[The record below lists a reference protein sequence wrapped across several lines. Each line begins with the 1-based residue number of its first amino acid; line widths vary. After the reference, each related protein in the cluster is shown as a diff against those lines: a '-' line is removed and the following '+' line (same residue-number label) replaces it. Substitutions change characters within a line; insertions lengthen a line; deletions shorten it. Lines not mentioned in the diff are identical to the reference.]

1 MTKSAP
7 PPRKPSTGGVIIGS
21 DYDTARTR
29 KMNADA
35 EIAELELARIRGT
48 LCLTE
53 DVVAAWESV
62 LQAAKAKFLALP
74 TKIAPIA
81 ANETDVGVVKDLLE
95 QQLREAL
102 AELANYQPEIDPVK
116 TAASSDSEPTDDKP
130 AQKKR
135 GRPRKIDQVAK

>member
-1 MTKSAP
+1 MTKSVK
-7 PPRKPSTGGVIIGS
+7 PPRKPTTGGIIIGS
-21 DYDTARTR
+21 DYDAARTR

-62 LQAAKAKFLALP
+62 LQAAKAKFLAMP

-102 AELANYQPEIDPVK
+102 AELANYQPHIDPVK
-116 TAASSDSEPTDDKP
+116 TAASIDNEVAEEKP
-130 AQKKR
+130 APKKR
-135 GRPRKIDQVAK
+135 GRPRKATRASK

>member
-1 MTKSAP
+1 MTKTAK

-21 DYDTARTR
+21 DYDAARTR

-48 LCLTE
+48 LCLTD

-102 AELANYQPEIDPVK
+102 SELANYQPKIDPVK
-116 TAASSDSEPTDDKP
+116 TAASIDADPVEEQP
-130 AQKKR
+130 APKKR
-135 GRPRKIDQVAK
+135 GRPRKATRVGK